1 MDLLPHT
8 ELYDEEIKDQK
19 KYFSKWSEYF
29 RIAKTVSL
37 LAFVSAILISVFFF
51 GDSITYDNFQLL
63 IRNIDSEYY
72 SSSEES
78 QNVIYYNSDNNT
90 VFEVL
95 DGDLII
101 AENQTV
107 SLYSMSGRK
116 IYSYSDSF
124 TSPIVVTSDKY
135 FIVYEKNGNKFSVYG
150 KIGLLF
156 QEEACEFPISCAYI
170 SDSGKFLIGTKSRE
184 YSTSVLLYNER
195 FSLIGEFK
203 NSRYLISCSLSSDG
217 KYVALATAEAENG
230 VYKTVTTLYNT
241 SSLYK
246 SSNIEPNFKAEL
258 SGSFPL
264 KIYFTKQNKV
274 LLCCDDVTLVYNSD
288 GSINSSYSYDRD
300 LLTHLSYNGND
311 RIALIFSSEERI
323 DKSSVNI
330 IDISGKLIYNNRNV
344 NRVNDIS
351 YKNDALY
358 LLSDGMISSLS
369 EDGEMTEKA
378 LDISRLIR
386 RVFAYNSRS
395 AIAVSNDASY
405 LVNFE

>member
-1 MDLLPHT
+1 MNLLPHT
-8 ELYDEEIKDQK
+8 ELYDEEIKGQK

-37 LAFVSAILISVFFF
+37 LAFISTILISVFFF

-72 SSSEES
+72 SSSEKS

-90 VFEVL
+90 VFEEL
-95 DGDLII
+95 DGNLII

-124 TSPIVVTSDKY
+124 SSPIVVTSDKY
-135 FIVYEKNGNKFSVYG
+135 FIVYEQNGNKFSVYG
-150 KIGLLF
+150 KIGLLY
-156 QEEACEFPISCAYI
+156 QENACEFPITCAYI

-184 YSTSVLLYNER
+184 YSTCVLLYNEK
-195 FSLIGEFK
+195 FSLMGEYK
-203 NSRYLISCSLSSDG
+203 NSRYLISCSLSQDG

-241 SSLYK
+241 SNLYK
-246 SSNIEPNFKAEL
+246 SSNIEPDFKAEI
-258 SGSFPL
+258 SGAFPL

-274 LLCCDDVTLVYNSD
+274 LLCCDDMTLVYNSD

-300 LLTHLSYNGND
+300 SLTHLSYNGND

-323 DKSSVNI
+323 DKSSVNV
-330 IDISGKLIYNNRNV
+330 IDISGKLIYNNKNV

-351 YKNDALY
+351 YKNDTLY
-358 LLSDGMISSLS
+358 LLSDGMISKLS
-369 EDGEMTEKA
+369 EEGEIEEKA
-378 LDISRLIR
+378 LDFSHLIR
-386 RVFAYNSRS
+386 RVFTYNNRS

-405 LVNFE
+405 LVNFD

>member
-351 YKNDALY
+351 YKNDTLY

-369 EDGEMTEKA
+369 ENGEMTEKA

>member
-37 LAFVSAILISVFFF
+37 LAFISAILISVFFF

-72 SSSEES
+72 SSSEKS

-95 DGDLII
+95 DGNLII

-135 FIVYEKNGNKFSVYG
+135 FIVYEQNGNKFSVYG
-150 KIGLLF
+150 KIGLLY

-203 NSRYLISCSLSSDG
+203 NSRYLISCSLSPDG

-246 SSNIEPNFKAEL
+246 SSNIEPNFKAEI

-264 KIYFTKQNKV
+264 KIYFTEQNKV

-300 LLTHLSYNGND
+300 SLTHLSYNGND

-330 IDISGKLIYNNRNV
+330 IDISGKLIYNNKNV

-351 YKNDALY
+351 YKNDTLY
-358 LLSDGMISSLS
+358 LLSDSTIGKLS

-378 LDISRLIR
+378 FAVSHLIR
-386 RVFAYNSRS
+386 RIFAYNSQS
-395 AIAVSNDASY
+395 AIAVSNDASH
-405 LVNFE
+405 LVIFE